1 MNFVPHPVTANRDG
15 RGIAD
20 SGEAT
25 YDLQDLGREVEIM
38 KRNLVWIGIL
48 AGAMLLAACGGEQ
61 TGTLN
66 GTVTLKPVVS
76 AGEIAPTPSPAD
88 FAARQ
93 ILILQGNG
101 ISEVMRADID
111 PNGHYSVILLPGV
124 YVIDITHDG
133 PAGTSGLPKQ
143 IQIIK
148 GETTTLDV
156 TVQISGG

>member
-1 MNFVPHPVTANRDG
+1 MSRKL
-15 RGIAD
+15 I
-20 SGEAT
+20 
-25 YDLQDLGREVEIM
+25 
-38 KRNLVWIGIL
+38 WIGL
-48 AGAMLLAACGGEQ
+48 FVGAMFLTACGGDK

-66 GTVTLKPVVS
+66 GTITLKPVVS

-93 ILILQGNG
+93 ILIMEGNG

-111 PNGHYSVILLPGV
+111 PNGFYNAILLPGV

-133 PAGTSGLPKQ
+133 PDGTSGFPKQ

-148 GETTTLDV
+148 GETTTIDA
-156 TVQISGG
+156 TIQTNGG

>member
-1 MNFVPHPVTANRDG
+1 MTRKL
-15 RGIAD
+15 I
-20 SGEAT
+20 
-25 YDLQDLGREVEIM
+25 
-38 KRNLVWIGIL
+38 WIGLL
-48 AGAMLLAACGGEQ
+48 AGAMLLAACGGDK

-66 GTVTLKPVVS
+66 GNITLEPVVS

-93 ILILQGNG
+93 ILVLEGNG

-111 PNGHYSVILLPGV
+111 DNGHYSVILSPGV

-133 PAGTSGLPKQ
+133 PAGTSGFPKQ
-143 IQIIK
+143 IQILK
-148 GETTTLDV
+148 GETITLDA

>member
-1 MNFVPHPVTANRDG
+1 MNRKL
-15 RGIAD
+15 I
-20 SGEAT
+20 
-25 YDLQDLGREVEIM
+25 
-38 KRNLVWIGIL
+38 WIGIL
-48 AGAMLLAACGGEQ
+48 AGAMLLAACGGEK

-66 GTVTLKPVVS
+66 GTISLKPVVS

-93 ILILQGNG
+93 ILILEGNG

-111 PNGHYSVILLPGV
+111 DKGHFSVLLLPGV
-124 YVIDITHDG
+124 YLIDITHDG
-133 PAGTSGLPKQ
+133 PEGTSGFPKQ

-148 GETTTLDV
+148 GETITLDA